1 MRWLE
6 GWFGTLSG
14 GLGILYVALAT
25 LLTPTYVQ
33 TSNAEICSSIDGQTG
48 CSVTYD
54 PGAPPPTIEPNIA
67 ALILVALT
75 LLFFTGVLLGTWLD
89 LRGRR
94 RVGRLMLLICAS
106 LLIFTPILLTSASN
120 SLGGSAFMWAYPL
133 VTLAFVTGIL
143 ACVRRDEPRV
153 AVTPPQPPVTAQG

>member
-14 GLGILYVALAT
+14 GLGALLVAIAAIFV
-25 LLTPTYVQ
+25 PAYSQ
-33 TSNAEICSSIDGQTG
+33 SQMCSSIDGQTS
-48 CSVTYD
+48 CSVTYG

-75 LLFFTGVLLGTWLD
+75 LLFFIGVLLGTWLD

-106 LLIFTPILLTSASN
+106 LLIFTPFLLLTSASN
-120 SLGGSAFMWAYPL
+120 TFGGSPFMWAYPF
-133 VTLAFVTGIL
+133 VILALITGIL

-153 AVTPPQPPVTAQG
+153 AATPPGTPVSAQE